1 METPLH
7 VLAVEDSAEDVELLV
22 RHLRKGGR
30 PVECKRVESA
40 GDLKAALD
48 AGEWDV
54 VISDYQIPGFGGL
67 EALRMVRERGPEP
80 PFLFLSGTIGEETAV
95 EAMRMGA
102 QDYLMK
108 DNMAR
113 LLPAIEREMQQAE
126 LRRSQR
132 QMEQRMRQLE
142 KFEALG
148 RLAGGIAH
156 DFNNVIGAILGWA
169 ELGAKQLTEGSSCEA
184 FEQIRQQAE
193 RATGLA
199 RQLLAFARRQVIEPA
214 NVDMNY
220 LVGETVSLLQKL
232 AGEQVEIT
240 LLLAPDLKRTRA
252 DRSQIEQVLINLCV
266 NARDAMPEGG
276 TLRIETRNV
285 RVGDT
290 IPASSNEAAPGQYV
304 QLSVTDNGT
313 GIEPGTLEKIFEPFF
328 TTKEEGRGTGLGL
341 ATALG
346 IVKQHNGFIDVKST
360 SGMGSTF
367 HVLLPACEEAA
378 EPVPAEK
385 EPALRGGAE
394 TILVAEDHEGIR
406 EMVRELLQTL
416 GYRVLEARNGE
427 EAVALFTQHEDEIAL
442 VVLDVAMP
450 KLEGPQAYDAICQ
463 MKPNVPAIFTSGYFD
478 ERVAA
483 ASQQATVLEKPYP
496 PKVLGR
502 KVRELLDS
510 TAN

>member
-1 METPLH
+1 MEAPLR
-7 VLAVEDSAEDVELLV
+7 VLAVEDSSEDVDLLV
-22 RHLRKGGR
+22 RQLSKAGR
-30 PVECKRVESA
+30 RVECKRVESA
-40 GDLKAALD
+40 GQLKAALD
-48 AGEWDV
+48 AAAWDLV
-54 VISDYQIPGFGGL
+54 VSDYSIPGFGGL
-67 EALRMVRERGPEP
+67 EALRMVRERGPDP

-113 LLPAIEREMQQAE
+113 LLPAVQREMQQAE
-126 LRRSQR
+126 LRRRQK

-148 RLAGGIAH
+148 KLAGGIAH

-169 ELGAKQLTEGSSCEA
+169 ELGARQMPEGTTAES

-193 RATGLA
+193 RAAGLT

-214 NVDMNY
+214 NVDLNY
-220 LVGETVSLLQKL
+220 LAGETVSLLQKL
-232 AGEQVEIT
+232 MGEEVEIT
-240 LLLAPDLKRTRA
+240 LSLANDLKTTRA

-266 NARDAMPEGG
+266 NARDAMPSGG
-276 TLRIETRNV
+276 SLRIETRNV
-285 RVGDT
+285 AFDESSPGPGRDVGMG
-290 IPASSNEAAPGQYV
+290 PYV
-304 QLSVTDNGT
+304 LLSVADSGT
-313 GIEPGTLEKIFEPFF
+313 GIEPQTLERIFEPFF

-346 IVKQHNGFIDVKST
+346 IVKQHNGFIEVST
-360 SGMGSTF
+360 APGRGSTF
-367 HVLLPACEEAA
+367 QVFLPASEGAIERIEPAA
-378 EPVPAEK
+378 ESAV
-385 EPALRGGAE
+385 RGGAE

-406 EMVRELLQTL
+406 EMVLQVLQTL

-427 EAVALFTQHEDEIAL
+427 EAVSLFAEHRDVIAL

-450 KLEGPQAYDAICQ
+450 RLEGPQAYDEICR
-463 MKPNVPAIFTSGYFD
+463 MKPNVPVIFTSGYFD
-478 ERVAA
+478 DRVAA
-483 ASQQATVLEKPYP
+483 ASRQATVLEKPYP

-502 KVRELLDS
+502 KVRELLDGVAS
-510 TAN
+510 

>member
-1 METPLH
+1 MGKPLR

-22 RHLRKGGR
+22 RHLRKAGG
-30 PVECKRVESA
+30 PIECKQVQSA
-40 GDLKAALD
+40 GELKAAL
-48 AGEWDV
+48 AEAPWDL

-113 LLPAIEREMQQAE
+113 LVPAIEREMQQAE
-126 LRRSQR
+126 LRQRQR
-132 QMEQRMRQLE
+132 QMELRMHQLE

-148 RLAGGIAH
+148 KLAGGIAH

-169 ELGAKQLTEGSSCEA
+169 ELGARQLPEGSPAES

-193 RATGLA
+193 RAASLT

-214 NVDMNY
+214 NVDLNY

-232 AGEQVEIT
+232 IGERVEIT

-266 NARDAMPEGG
+266 NARDAMPKGG
-276 TLRIETRNV
+276 TLRIETRNA
-285 RVGDT
+285 RLDEAT
-290 IPASSNEAAPGQYV
+290 PAPARDAAPGLYV
-304 QLSVTDNGT
+304 QLSVADNGT
-313 GIEPGTLEKIFEPFF
+313 GIEPGMLERIFEPFF
-328 TTKEEGRGTGLGL
+328 TTKEEGHGTGLGL

-346 IVKQHNGFIDVKST
+346 IVKQHNGHIDVQSAP
-360 SGMGSTF
+360 GAGSTF
-367 HVLLPACEEAA
+367 HVFLPASEESAEPIEAA
-378 EPVPAEK
+378 R

-406 EMVRELLQTL
+406 DMVRELLRTL

-427 EAVALFTQHEDEIAL
+427 EAVTLFAQHGDEIAL

-450 KLEGPQAYDAICQ
+450 KLEGPQAYDAICR
-463 MKPNVPAIFTSGYFD
+463 MRPNVPVIFTSGYFD

-483 ASQQATVLEKPYP
+483 ASRQATVLEKPYP

-502 KVRELLDS
+502 KVRELLDN